1 MLELGFHTDNFAA
14 ASWSFEQCLAWAES
28 NDVHWIECGMI
39 DGVSGLHGL
48 GYHPHVATWEDPV
61 LLRKKMD
68 RYGVAFSQIDAAF
81 PLSLP
86 EGASIGLE
94 YVLHTIRWAKQAGCP
109 RIDTTD
115 DHNRPEGMT
124 DREAMDQMRRTYS
137 RIMKVAEAHQITVN
151 IEPHG
156 YYTTKP
162 DFLAEMLSFVDSPY
176 LCLNMDIG
184 NVFIAGQDPV
194 KFVERFR
201 DKISHV
207 HVKDVSSDLAEESQG
222 EMTGIAVSHCAIG
235 EGINAA
241 NVRKCVELLAGYG
254 YRGVLTLECEAY
266 SGMIERSLDWMR
278 NLIAEVSAGRL
289 QQLTR
294 VQDETSVLS

>member
-1 MLELGFHTDNFAA
+1 MLELGFHTDAFASA
-14 ASWSFEQCLAWAES
+14 FWSFDQCLAWAQS
-28 NDVHWIECGMI
+28 NDVHWLECGMI
-39 DGVSGLHGL
+39 DGVSWLHGL
-48 GYHPHVATWEDPV
+48 GYHPHVASWEDPV
-61 LLRKKMD
+61 LVRKKMD
-68 RYGVAFSQIDAAF
+68 KYGVAFSQIDAAF

-86 EGASIGLE
+86 EGASVGVE

-115 DHNRPEGMT
+115 DHNKPEGMT
-124 DREAMDQMRRTYS
+124 DREAMDQMRRSYR

-162 DFLAEMLSFVDSPY
+162 DFLAEMLSFVDSHY

-207 HVKDVSSDLAEESQG
+207 HVKDVASDLASESRG
-222 EMTGIAVSHCAIG
+222 DMTGIAASHCAIG
-235 EGINAA
+235 DGINAA
-241 NVRKCVELLAGYG
+241 NVRQCVAMLSGYG
-254 YRGVLTLECEAY
+254 YQGVLTIECEAQ
-266 SGMIERSLDWMR
+266 SGMIERSLEWMR
-278 NLIAEVSAGRL
+278 RLIDEVQSARPS
-289 QQLTR
+289 R
-294 VQDETSVLS
+294 